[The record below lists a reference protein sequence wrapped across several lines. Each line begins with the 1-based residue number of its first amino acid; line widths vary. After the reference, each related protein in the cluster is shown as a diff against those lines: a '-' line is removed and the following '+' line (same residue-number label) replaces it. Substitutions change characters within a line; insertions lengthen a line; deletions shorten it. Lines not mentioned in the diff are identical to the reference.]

1 MSVHTRIN
9 FRFQISALMIYLFDD
24 PVMVQ
29 LEDLDDLDDGIL
41 KTHPTR

>member
-1 MSVHTRIN
+1 MSVYTRIN

-29 LEDLDDLDDGIL
+29 LEDLDDGIL